1 MATLGRNYL
10 WNKIRLIM
18 RKIIFISTILIFF
31 SCKKEKWFDGP
42 NTYSDGFENY
52 SNYEEMLMEDN
63 SLWSFTQLTKSGNV
77 ITIDTNIVHTG
88 NKSLKF
94 TAEKSD
100 DVVSKCSISKQKM
113 AFFEKETVQVKIWY
127 YLVGTNTCEW
137 LFLMDL
143 EEQAAIGA
151 GPGVRLALVDD
162 KIRMEYKFF
171 ENDVVQTEGSEIDF
185 PRNQW
190 VEIIWEVKLSQK
202 EKGAVKVYQ
211 NGQLIINK
219 EKIATLPKDI
229 LYFQQ
234 GTKGMYQS
242 IEIGLTANTKD
253 NSMVLYA
260 DDFEIKKLD

>member
-1 MATLGRNYL
+1 MTMKKLVYL
-10 WNKIRLIM
+10 LLMLCI
-18 RKIIFISTILIFF
+18 F
-31 SCKKEKWFDGP
+31 SCKKEKYFDGP
-42 NTYSDGFENY
+42 NSYSDGFENY
-52 SNYEEMLMEDN
+52 STYEEMLINDN
-63 SLWSFTQLTKSGNV
+63 EFWSFTQLTKSGNV
-77 ITIDTNIVHTG
+77 ITIDTNIVHSG
-88 NKSLKF
+88 NKSIRF

-127 YLVGTNTCEW
+127 YLVGTSACEW

-151 GPGVRLALVDD
+151 GPGVRLVLVDD
-162 KIRMEYKFF
+162 KLRMEYKFF
-171 ENDVVQTEGSEIDF
+171 ENDVIQSEGSEVNF

-190 VEIIWEVKLSQK
+190 VEIIWEIKLSQK

-253 NSMVLYA
+253 NAMVLYA
-260 DDFEIKKLD
+260 DDFEIKKID